1 MRSFEISLVS
11 VASCLPVVCQH
22 RNHQSAIYNCGWAMA
37 KVKEGMYA
45 ESGYNKYLGKILSL
59 PCWATYL
66 PKAYVENIV
75 LGLYCCYFKA

>member
-1 MRSFEISLVS
+1 
-11 VASCLPVVCQH
+11 
-22 RNHQSAIYNCGWAMA
+22 MA